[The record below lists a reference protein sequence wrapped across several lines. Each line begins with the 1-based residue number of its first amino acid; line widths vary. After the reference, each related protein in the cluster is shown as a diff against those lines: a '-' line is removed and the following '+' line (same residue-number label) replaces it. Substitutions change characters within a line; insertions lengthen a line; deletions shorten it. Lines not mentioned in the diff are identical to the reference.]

1 MFVCGGFFKSWR
13 LLEEELLVYVCRS
26 HFRWWWHFPFIIGGQ
41 VPEPERFFFLI
52 YLSAAREDLCEYQ
65 VCFLTKVR
73 IMLGRGCTTFLL
85 LQSGNMKVGR

>member
-1 MFVCGGFFKSWR
+1 MYAGVTFVGGGTSPLSSEGRFQSQR
-13 LLEEELLVYVCRS
+13 
-26 HFRWWWHFPFIIGGQ
+26 G
-41 VPEPERFFFLI
+41 FFFLI